1 MRRIVALAVCCM
13 AIAGVFMAYVVTQH
27 PTLDHVRPSTAPDYR
42 VSVGTATVDAEA
54 ADTPPQRESGLMNR
68 TGLAPNAGMLF
79 VFPHPE
85 LQSIWM
91 KNMRFSLDIVFITQ
105 DQRVL
110 QVYSRVPPCA
120 AEPCP
125 VYTSD
130 GPALYVLEVNAGFC
144 AQHKIVRGAPVT
156 ITPS

>member
-1 MRRIVALAVCCM
+1 MRRIVALAVCCV
-13 AIAGVFMAYVVTQH
+13 AIAGVFMAYVMTQH
-27 PTLDHVRPSTAPDYR
+27 PTLDHARPSTAPGYR
-42 VSVGTATVDAEA
+42 VSIGTTTVDAEV

-79 VFPHPE
+79 VFSHPE

-91 KNMRFSLDIVFITQ
+91 KNMRFPLDVVFITQ

-125 VYTSD
+125 V
-130 GPALYVLEVNAGFC
+130 
-144 AQHKIVRGAPVT
+144 
-156 ITPS
+156 